1 MFDASAY
8 PPGYPHT
15 AYFDEGTATASG
27 TTIHTFTVTDPEGQ
41 PFSMSYSYSPFGS
54 EEMFTITG
62 KKYGLSQG
70 ISMRRFF
77 RTSKTYV
84 ITGGYENF
92 HTQFTLIF
100 VTLDLCYKHAMYSKT
115 CVKRPLK
122 NRQNKDA
129 IDKW

>member
-1 MFDASAY
+1 MDAPVIIWPCIKIDKPLGSLVCARQLRFAAFSNRRQPKTVVIDLFQFVGNSAPVFDASAY

-62 KKYGLSQG
+62 KKYSLSQG
-70 ISMRRFF
+70 IPMRRFF
-77 RTSKTYV
+77 
-84 ITGGYENF
+84 
-92 HTQFTLIF
+92 
-100 VTLDLCYKHAMYSKT
+100 
-115 CVKRPLK
+115 
-122 NRQNKDA
+122 
-129 IDKW
+129 